1 MGAEN
6 DYVLVKETGEPP
18 LPDAASQAVRKLL
31 KRLGIDHG
39 SLHTLRHVHATEL
52 VNEGLPIAFVASRLG
67 HASTAITER
76 FYLGAL
82 PASEQA
88 ASEAASRAMG
98 L

>member
-1 MGAEN
+1 MVQ
-6 DYVLVKETGEPP
+6 VLGEHRATISPERG
-18 LPDAASQAVRKLL
+18 LDRTNFLNEKHA
-31 KRLGIDHG
+31 
-39 SLHTLRHVHATEL
+39 HATEL

-76 FYLGAL
+76 FYLGPL
-82 PASEQA
+82 PASELA